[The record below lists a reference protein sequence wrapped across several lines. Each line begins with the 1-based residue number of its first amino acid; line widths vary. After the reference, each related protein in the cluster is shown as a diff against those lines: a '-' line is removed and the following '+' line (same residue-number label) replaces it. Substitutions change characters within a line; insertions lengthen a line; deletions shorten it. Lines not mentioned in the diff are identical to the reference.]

1 MKTEKRK
8 TINHLL
14 SVLKNLI
21 LFSIGGGIYN
31 LVEIIY
37 RGNTHWTMFIVGG
50 LCFLC
55 IGWINEFLPWSLA
68 LWKQMLIGGT
78 IITVIEFLSG
88 CIINLWLGWNV
99 WDYSHVPL
107 NILGQVCLP
116 FFFAWVGLSLVGIVL
131 DDVIRWLCFGEEK
144 PRYKIF

>member
-1 MKTEKRK
+1 MKTEKRE

-78 IITVIEFLSG
+78 IITVIEFVSG

-116 FFFAWVGLSLVGIVL
+116 FYFAWVGLSLVGIVL
-131 DDVIRWLCFGEEK
+131 DDIIRWLCFGEEK

>member
-1 MKTEKRK
+1 M
-8 TINHLL
+8 
-14 SVLKNLI
+14 I

-37 RGNTHWTMFIVGG
+37 RSNTHWTMFIVGG

-107 NILGQVCLP
+107 NILGQICLP
-116 FFFAWVGLSLVGIVL
+116 FFFVWVGLSLVGIVL